1 MTEAADTVVHS
12 PTAARPQDA
21 PVLPLEVEAVKQL
34 VQTLIHEQ
42 LKAAIGEQ
50 IAAFVQQN
58 EQRAREFSLLE
69 RIVRVEEE
77 LKALREVQMTQF
89 AASEKRFEA
98 MDKRFEA
105 LQREMTARFE
115 AMDKRFEALQHE
127 MTARFEAVDKRFE
140 AVDKRF
146 EAMDKR
152 FEALQREM
160 NARFEAMDK
169 RFEALQHEMTARFEA
184 ADKRFEAMDKRF
196 AVMQWTMGLG
206 FTLTIAFMGA
216 LKFLG

>member
-1 MTEAADTVVHS
+1 MTEAVDIVAETS
-12 PTAARPQDA
+12 STARTGGTTTPTLDA
-21 PVLPLEVEAVKQL
+21 EALKLFVEAILRERLNATVREE
-34 VQTLIHEQ
+34 V
-42 LKAAIGEQ
+42 
-50 IAAFVQQN
+50 AAFVQQN

-77 LKALREVQMTQF
+77 LKALREVQITQF

-105 LQREMTARFE
+105 LQREMNARFE
-115 AMDKRFEALQHE
+115 AMDKRFEAMEKRFEALQRE
-127 MTARFEAVDKRFE
+127 MNARFEAVDKRFEAVDKRFE

-160 NARFEAMDK
+160 NARFEAV
-169 RFEALQHEMTARFEA
+169 
-184 ADKRFEAMDKRF
+184 DKRFEAMDKRF
-196 AVMQWTMGLG
+196 TALQWMMGLG
-206 FTLTIAFMGA
+206 FTLTVAFMGM
-216 LKFLG
+216 LKFL